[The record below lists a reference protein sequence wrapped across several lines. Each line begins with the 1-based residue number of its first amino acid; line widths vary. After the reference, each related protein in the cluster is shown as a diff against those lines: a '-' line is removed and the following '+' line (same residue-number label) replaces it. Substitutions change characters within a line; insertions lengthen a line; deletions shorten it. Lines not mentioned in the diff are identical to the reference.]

1 MNDKELER
9 QFKLLNKKIDYIT
22 DNIITS
28 LNNIS
33 DKIEKQKKQNQQG
46 TLLVNPA
53 NPPYSE
59 VESIKIKGQE

>member
-53 NPPYSE
+53 NPPYPE